1 MKTMTRSWRRKCKK
15 KNLIKQK
22 MKMTY
27 ISFVGL
33 THDVLSSPSFN
44 WFLSGCWVIA
54 SNFIVMERNRFKW
67 TWWRDAV
74 RQRCHLKLE
83 ASAHDVHSS
92 IQHENGSFSVVGRA
106 HDANINM
113 SGHLFWTNA
122 APVEEI
128 YITHRNYIWLLS
140 FAYAITV
147 IISFYLPSCFD
158 DVVVVSGG
166 RPFSI
171 INIYDIIRCY
181 CFAYDSR
188 SNGILDDAFV
198 RPLWI
203 WLACT
208 AVHICKSSSTFHIP
222 MYVLLAHRIGI
233 CWLLCL
239 IYIGKTRPN

>member
-1 MKTMTRSWRRKCKK
+1 
-15 KNLIKQK
+15 
-22 MKMTY
+22 MKMTN

-83 ASAHDVHSS
+83 AGAHDVHSS

-106 HDANINM
+106 HDAKHQYVWSFVLNKCRASWRNIYHPSKLYM
-113 SGHLFWTNA
+113 IIVVCLVYYRYYLFLSA
-122 APVEEI
+122 V
-128 YITHRNYIWLLS
+128 LLWWCRRCQRWS
-140 FAYAITV
+140 
-147 IISFYLPSCFD
+147 
-158 DVVVVSGG
+158 
-166 RPFSI
+166 PFSI

>member
-1 MKTMTRSWRRKCKK
+1 MRHCRRYAAHCMTNASHTINCCLSRIQRHTTESTVTKSEAKISWLHLIWKRWHEAEEGNAKK
-15 KNLIKQK
+15 KILSSKRWRWQ
-22 MKMTY
+22 T
-27 ISFVGL
+27 S
-33 THDVLSSPSFN
+33 HDVLSSPSFN
-44 WFLSGCWVIA
+44 WFLSGCWVTA

-83 ASAHDVHSS
+83 AGAHDVHSS
-92 IQHENGSFSVVGRA
+92 IQHENGSSSVVGRA

-113 SGHLFWTNA
+113 CGHLFWTNA

-166 RPFSI
+166 RLF
-171 INIYDIIRCY
+171 R
-181 CFAYDSR
+181 
-188 SNGILDDAFV
+188 
-198 RPLWI
+198 
-203 WLACT
+203 
-208 AVHICKSSSTFHIP
+208 
-222 MYVLLAHRIGI
+222 
-233 CWLLCL
+233 
-239 IYIGKTRPN
+239 